1 MATLNPISPCVKAR
15 NSTLNVNETCQ
26 SPHRCFKS
34 PIHSDR
40 RKVESILAV
49 ICFMW
54 GTREVWKCSVVIR
67 KDTEE
72 EEEEEDDDEEMAE
85 APAMGTGMA

>member
-1 MATLNPISPCVKAR
+1 
-15 NSTLNVNETCQ
+15 
-26 SPHRCFKS
+26 
-34 PIHSDR
+34 
-40 RKVESILAV
+40 
-49 ICFMW
+49 MW